1 MISSEFH
8 PTPNKITALIF
19 ISWLVNMTIK
29 GGTSQACAACKYQR
43 RRCSKD
49 CALAPYFPADQPKM
63 FQNAHRL
70 FGVCNIM
77 KILKQVHPSQKDE
90 TMTSIIYESN
100 MRSRF
105 PIHGCCG
112 VIWQLHYQIQQVAE
126 ELRQVRSRVD
136 MVKEQF
142 NQINNIGITEGEGVG
157 ILGNNDI
164 GYPIYAQPQQQQQY
178 NSNSGSLVNQG
189 IDGSDLLFG
198 NLNMNNGGIYVDNDD
213 NNGLMLK
220 ELRIQQHYNDNYG
233 INISNVDSMLMQ
245 SNLIPGAYPLQQEM
259 EISHDYDDQIA
270 FDTIADDRQSY
281 IESKEACDSSAEST
295 LKDVSET
302 SPEYVSTSRTTDLK
316 NAAACFSLTSHVK

>member
-1 MISSEFH
+1 
-8 PTPNKITALIF
+8 
-19 ISWLVNMTIK
+19 MTIK

-77 KILKQVHPSQKDE
+77 KILRQVHPSQKDE

-100 MRSRF
+100 MRARF
-105 PIHGCCG
+105 PVHGCCG
-112 VIWQLHYQIQQVAE
+112 VIWHLHYQVQQAAD
-126 ELRQVRSRVD
+126 ELRQVKTRLA

-142 NQINNIGITEGEGVG
+142 QNQMNNNVVGGGPLEGIV
-157 ILGNNDI
+157 DAS
-164 GYPIYAQPQQQQQY
+164 YPIYTQQQPQY
-178 NSNSGSLVNQG
+178 NGGLMVNQMTG
-189 IDGSDLLFG
+189 DGSDFFG
-198 NLNMNNGGIYVDNDD
+198 NGNNGGIYEDD

-233 INISNVDSMLMQ
+233 INISNVESMLMQ
-245 SNLIPGAYPLQQEM
+245 SNLIPTVQGYPLQQEM
-259 EISHDYDDQIA
+259 EISHDYDEIP

-281 IESKEACDSSAEST
+281 IESKEGCDSSAEST
-295 LKDVSET
+295 FKDVSE
-302 SPEYVSTSRTTDLK
+302 SSAEYVSRIELK